1 MSKAKTKAKN
11 TNRQITLVSTYIKDC
26 SFEAKL
32 PAQAYADQPWDPDVK
47 VDMRSLFNKVGEN
60 LWEAVLI
67 ATLSVSLKDNV
78 IFTTEVHQGSTLF
91 FEGEYSEEERNHHL
105 NVNAMQDIF
114 PYLRFNLSD
123 LVIRGGYPPLYI
135 NQIDFES
142 EYKKRLAN
150 AKKSS
155 EKSETK

>member
-1 MSKAKTKAKN
+1 
-11 TNRQITLVSTYIKDC
+11 
-26 SFEAKL
+26 
-32 PAQAYADQPWDPDVK
+32 
-47 VDMRSLFNKVGEN
+47 MRSFNKVGEN

-78 IFTTEVHQGSTLF
+78 IFTTEVHQGGAI

-123 LVIRGGYPPLYI
+123 LVIRGGLSPLYI

-142 EYKKRLAN
+142 EYKKT
-150 AKKSS
+150 S
-155 EKSETK
+155 